1 MQQQKLE
8 KAKQLKL
15 AQFIREATER
25 DALMQKQVKNQLI
38 NMNQSQQII
47 SKNNN

>member
-1 MQQQKLE
+1 MQQQKLD

-25 DALMQKQVKNQLI
+25 DALVSKQVANQMM